1 MFQARTLQQRQT
13 LALTQAMRMELKL
26 LRMDQ
31 VEVAAQVAAMLGEN
45 PFLLAAAAP
54 LGSARSAE
62 DGTAWLAVPETTS
75 SHLLRQVGE
84 LRMTG
89 DEMEIATSLVYSIDD
104 DGYMREP
111 LDVIAKLCGCPT
123 AAVERVL
130 IRLQDLSPT
139 GVFARDIA
147 ECLKLQLL
155 AQNRYDALIAP
166 LLSNLNLVVKRD
178 LAGIMALCRVDAEDA
193 EEMIADILALNPRP
207 TFSFVTEVSGVAIP
221 DLIISSNAN
230 GDLDVA
236 LNPEALQRILADDAL
251 LSDLSQRAKT
261 AENLRYIRG
270 QYKAAAWLVAALAK
284 RADTMLAIGKQLGKF
299 QTKFLKTTR
308 SEHRNALG
316 MTDIAAEL
324 GVHKSTISRALR
336 GRIILTDN
344 GKVDAISC
352 FVRRIN
358 EDASAAT
365 HVQAL
370 ERIRKLISTE
380 KLGAARSDEELT
392 FILSRS
398 GMPISRRTV
407 AKYRGLLGIPPA
419 SARKAA
425 RRRLEETP
433 RGA

>member
-1 MFQARTLQQRQT
+1 MFQTTTLQRSQT
-13 LALTQAMRMELKL
+13 LVLTQVMRMELKL
-26 LRMDQ
+26 LQMDQ
-31 VEVAAQVAAMLGEN
+31 IELAGQVAAMLDEN
-45 PFLLAAAAP
+45 PFLFAAAAP
-54 LGSARSAE
+54 PSATKGVE
-62 DGTAWLAVPETTS
+62 DGTAWLAAPDTMTT
-75 SHLLRQVGE
+75 HLLRQVGE
-84 LRMTG
+84 LRMSG
-89 DEMEIATSLVYSIDD
+89 DELEIATALVYSIDD
-104 DGYMREP
+104 DGYMRES
-111 LDVIAKLCGCPT
+111 LDEIASICGSQ
-123 AAVERVL
+123 AAVVERVL
-130 IRLQDLSPT
+130 IRLQDLNPT

-155 AQNRYDALIAP
+155 AHNRYDVLIAP
-166 LLSNLNLVVKRD
+166 LLSNLDLVVQRD
-178 LAGIMALCRVDAEDA
+178 LAGIMVLCRVDAEDA
-193 EEMIADILALNPRP
+193 EEMIADILALHPRP
-207 TFSFVTEVSGVAIP
+207 TFSFVTEVASVAIP

-236 LNPEALQRILADDAL
+236 LNPEALPRILADDPL

-299 QTKFLKTTR
+299 QTKFLQTAR

-425 RRRLEETP
+425 RRRLEETS